1 MTAEE
6 PADRDDDS
14 DPTTELELDAVY
26 DAIDAVG
33 RPHLTATEFSRKTDL
48 TPDEARAALE
58 RLADDGDI
66 ERQDVSEVESVWYPT
81 DIAEVTD
88 RERVVLFPD
97 RREVVVE
104 HPDQFTRA
112 QLSQFAR
119 LQDTNRSGG
128 YVYELREEDI
138 WAAPHES
145 LDALLTTMRDVLG
158 ERSPHLEEWVTSQWE
173 RARKFR
179 LKTHEDGY
187 VVLEAESDDLM
198 GNVARPK
205 LDDDHLRA
213 PISDSESWVNEDAT
227 AEIKRTLYEAGYPVR
242 DDRDLETGDAIEM
255 DLRLRLRDYQQ
266 DWVERFTEQGSGV
279 FVGPPGS
286 GKTVAAMGAMAAI
299 SGETLI
305 LVPSRELATQW
316 HDELVRHTSLT
327 DDDIGE
333 YHGGEKSIRPVTVA
347 TYRTAGMDR
356 HRKLFDQR
364 KWGLIVFD
372 ECLTGD
378 TTVQM
383 EDGRRTFA
391 ELDHIHDFDEGWNS
405 GLDERVLTY
414 DEQAGEYVY
423 DDVTGVYKTTAVVE
437 EIRTNTGHTLRATP
451 RHTHIVFDPET
462 GDISEQ
468 RGISEGDFLVQPSP
482 APPQTTVRDPG
493 QMDDSTV
500 RAELLGW
507 FIGDGH
513 YDSHEHIKFSFARH
527 ADEQI
532 DIISGLCDQLDV
544 DYTIFENSRGDVTLI
559 STELDTE
566 LKRDARLTKGAKAD
580 IVRVPPE
587 SYNWSEHRQAA
598 LLRGLFDAE
607 GSVSK
612 SGRIQFNS
620 VSEQLADDV
629 TCLLQR
635 LGILSRRMNIEREAH
650 RHNTVYRLNIP
661 SFYGDR
667 FGDVVGFRLRHKGER
682 LQRGQTPETGLPVG
696 PLLSQ
701 LKEQVSL
708 STEVISE
715 LAGVSTQTIRDVIR
729 GRYRLGQQH
738 LATLAKNL
746 KELSEQ
752 PIRDYQS
759 ARTQFGITYETIGTE
774 LGVTSG
780 GAYSKL
786 DRRTSAAKETVE
798 SLVSERQNEA
808 QKYASTLSHIANV
821 EIVEVTDVEESGREE
836 VYDFETA
843 SHTFIADEFL
853 THNCHHIPSPVHKRS
868 ADLQT
873 KHRLGLTATPTR
885 ESDDEEE
892 IFTLIGPPI
901 GTDWGKLFDEGY
913 VAEPEVEIR
922 LVPWGNETEQS
933 EYSSTSGHDRR
944 QAAAS
949 NTGKIDEIRYALAEA
964 PAAKALVFI
973 EYLDQGEAISE
984 AIDAPFISGETP
996 HARREKLFDE
1006 FRRGE
1011 LDTLV
1016 VSRVGDE
1023 GIDLPDA
1030 ELALVA
1036 SGLGGSRRQGAQ
1048 RAGRTMRPAGDARMV
1063 ILATRGTTEEDFV
1076 RRQMRHLAS
1085 KGIRVTE
1092 TEAEA
1097 VEPPEPEE

>member
-14 DPTTELELDAVY
+14 DPAELELDAVY

-48 TPDEARAALE
+48 TPEEARTALE
-58 RLADDGDI
+58 RLAAAGDI
-66 ERQDVSEVESVWYPT
+66 ERQDVAEVESVWYPT

-104 HPDQFTRA
+104 HPEQFTRA

-145 LDALLTTMRDVLG
+145 LDDLLATMRDVLG

-198 GNVARPK
+198 GNVARQK

-242 DDRDLETGDAIEM
+242 DDRDLETGDALEM
-255 DLRLRLRDYQQ
+255 DLRLRLRDYQR

-286 GKTVAAMGAMAAI
+286 GKTVAAMGAMAAVG
-299 SGETLI
+299 GETLI

-316 HDELVRHTSLT
+316 RDELVRHTSLT
-327 DDDIGE
+327 DADIGE
-333 YHGGEKSIRPVTVA
+333 YHGGEKEIRPVTIA

-364 KWGLIVFD
+364 KWGLIV
-372 ECLTGD
+372 
-378 TTVQM
+378 
-383 EDGRRTFA
+383 
-391 ELDHIHDFDEGWNS
+391 
-405 GLDERVLTY
+405 Y
-414 DEQAGEYVY
+414 DEVHH
-423 DDVTGVYKTTAVVE
+423 V
-437 EIRTNTGHTLRATP
+437 
-451 RHTHIVFDPET
+451 
-462 GDISEQ
+462 
-468 RGISEGDFLVQPSP
+468 PSP
-482 APPQTTVRDPG
+482 
-493 QMDDSTV
+493 
-500 RAELLGW
+500 
-507 FIGDGH
+507 I
-513 YDSHEHIKFSFARH
+513 
-527 ADEQI
+527 
-532 DIISGLCDQLDV
+532 
-544 DYTIFENSRGDVTLI
+544 
-559 STELDTE
+559 
-566 LKRDARLTKGAKAD
+566 
-580 IVRVPPE
+580 
-587 SYNWSEHRQAA
+587 HR
-598 LLRGLFDAE
+598 
-607 GSVSK
+607 
-612 SGRIQFNS
+612 
-620 VSEQLADDV
+620 
-629 TCLLQR
+629 
-635 LGILSRRMNIEREAH
+635 
-650 RHNTVYRLNIP
+650 
-661 SFYGDR
+661 
-667 FGDVVGFRLRHKGER
+667 
-682 LQRGQTPETGLPVG
+682 
-696 PLLSQ
+696 
-701 LKEQVSL
+701 
-708 STEVISE
+708 
-715 LAGVSTQTIRDVIR
+715 
-729 GRYRLGQQH
+729 
-738 LATLAKNL
+738 
-746 KELSEQ
+746 
-752 PIRDYQS
+752 
-759 ARTQFGITYETIGTE
+759 
-774 LGVTSG
+774 
-780 GAYSKL
+780 
-786 DRRTSAAKETVE
+786 
-798 SLVSERQNEA
+798 
-808 QKYASTLSHIANV
+808 
-821 EIVEVTDVEESGREE
+821 
-836 VYDFETA
+836 
-843 SHTFIADEFL
+843 
-853 THNCHHIPSPVHKRS
+853 RS

-892 IFTLIGPPI
+892 IFTLVGPPI

-922 LVPWGNETEQS
+922 LVPWGGETEQS
-933 EYSSTSGHDRR
+933 EYTSTSGHDRR

-949 NTGKIDEIRYALAEA
+949 NTGKIDEIRYALAEN

-984 AIDAPFISGETP
+984 AIGAPFISGETP

-1030 ELALVA
+1030 ELAIVA

>member
-14 DPTTELELDAVY
+14 DPATELELDAVY

-48 TPDEARAALE
+48 TPDEARAALK

-145 LDALLTTMRDVLG
+145 LDDLLATMRDVLG

-299 SGETLI
+299 GGETLI
-305 LVPSRELATQW
+305 LVPSRELASQW
-316 HDELVRHTSLT
+316 RDELVRHTSLT

-333 YHGGEKSIRPVTVA
+333 YHGGEKSIRPVTIA

-364 KWGLIVFD
+364 KWGLIV
-372 ECLTGD
+372 
-378 TTVQM
+378 
-383 EDGRRTFA
+383 
-391 ELDHIHDFDEGWNS
+391 
-405 GLDERVLTY
+405 Y
-414 DEQAGEYVY
+414 DEVHH
-423 DDVTGVYKTTAVVE
+423 V
-437 EIRTNTGHTLRATP
+437 
-451 RHTHIVFDPET
+451 
-462 GDISEQ
+462 
-468 RGISEGDFLVQPSP
+468 PSP
-482 APPQTTVRDPG
+482 
-493 QMDDSTV
+493 
-500 RAELLGW
+500 
-507 FIGDGH
+507 I
-513 YDSHEHIKFSFARH
+513 
-527 ADEQI
+527 
-532 DIISGLCDQLDV
+532 
-544 DYTIFENSRGDVTLI
+544 
-559 STELDTE
+559 
-566 LKRDARLTKGAKAD
+566 
-580 IVRVPPE
+580 
-587 SYNWSEHRQAA
+587 HR
-598 LLRGLFDAE
+598 
-607 GSVSK
+607 
-612 SGRIQFNS
+612 
-620 VSEQLADDV
+620 
-629 TCLLQR
+629 
-635 LGILSRRMNIEREAH
+635 
-650 RHNTVYRLNIP
+650 
-661 SFYGDR
+661 
-667 FGDVVGFRLRHKGER
+667 
-682 LQRGQTPETGLPVG
+682 
-696 PLLSQ
+696 
-701 LKEQVSL
+701 
-708 STEVISE
+708 
-715 LAGVSTQTIRDVIR
+715 
-729 GRYRLGQQH
+729 
-738 LATLAKNL
+738 
-746 KELSEQ
+746 
-752 PIRDYQS
+752 
-759 ARTQFGITYETIGTE
+759 
-774 LGVTSG
+774 
-780 GAYSKL
+780 
-786 DRRTSAAKETVE
+786 
-798 SLVSERQNEA
+798 
-808 QKYASTLSHIANV
+808 
-821 EIVEVTDVEESGREE
+821 
-836 VYDFETA
+836 
-843 SHTFIADEFL
+843 
-853 THNCHHIPSPVHKRS
+853 RS

-892 IFTLIGPPI
+892 IFTLVGPPI

-922 LVPWGNETEQS
+922 LVPWGDETEQS

-949 NTGKIDEIRYALAEA
+949 NTGKIDEIRYALAEN

-984 AIDAPFISGETP
+984 AIGAPFISGETP

-1030 ELALVA
+1030 ELAIVA

-1048 RAGRTMRPAGDARMV
+1048 RAGRTMRPAGNARMV

-1097 VEPPEPEE
+1097 VEPPAETE